1 MSEESKSK
9 LIAEI
14 QEKLQSGAKMP
25 DSIWV
30 KMSDSIWAKM
40 PDSFWAIK
48 ILPEL
53 PESILESIKESL
65 K

>member
-14 QEKLQSGAKMP
+14 QENLQSGANMP
-25 DSIWV
+25 YSF
-30 KMSDSIWAKM
+30 WAKM
-40 PDSFWAIK
+40 PYSVWAIK